1 MNPQEKQTILAHQ
14 RTAPIDIT
22 ALATG
27 LGLSVYESYNLPRG
41 ISGKISRSEQSESA
55 SRFSISVNAHDSFYR
70 RRFTIAHEC
79 AHYLLHR
86 SQIGDEVSDNGMYRS
101 EKLTSQDEFDAN
113 NLAADL
119 LMPRHL
125 VDQYVKQG
133 NSGAASL
140 AELFKVSEPAMRVRL
155 RYLYWQDENIA

>member
-1 MNPQEKQTILAHQ
+1 MTPQENQIITAYQ

-22 ALATG
+22 ALATT
-27 LGLSVYESYNLPRG
+27 LGLSVYESYNLPHG
-41 ISGKISRSEQSESA
+41 ISGKISWAGQSESA
-55 SRFSISVNAHDSFYR
+55 SGYSISVNARDSYSR

-86 SQIGDEVSDNGMYRS
+86 SKIGDELSDDGMYRS

-133 NSGAASL
+133 HGGAASL
-140 AELFKVSEPAMRVRL
+140 AEIFKVSEPAMRVRL
-155 RYLYWQDENIA
+155 RYLYWQDEI